1 MFRAKFVTMKVVA
14 VAALTLCLM
23 ASSGDCVE
31 SASPGTVF
39 ALSGVASA
47 GSTFAGFTGDADC
60 TDGSVTL
67 TANTTC
73 TADFTLNPPPTFT
86 LTVTGTGTGTGTVT
100 GTGISCTSTAGVT
113 SGDCA
118 DGPVASGTLFAV
130 TASPSAGS
138 TFGTW
143 GGCDSTAAN
152 VCNVTLT
159 ADRTVTATFGGRS
172 VPGTG
177 VRDTHY
183 LPLNL
188 DGSGRSATIAYN
200 AIAGGATVFG
210 ENGAVSAT
218 AIVNA
223 AVAHPWS
230 SGWTI
235 KPGDFNGDG
244 RTDLLFYNAASGAV
258 FKAISDGAF
267 GFTYVG
273 TSWSADWDIA
283 VMNLNGDALDDVFL
297 YNTATGQHFRGTS
310 AGAGTGDF
318 TYVGGAW
325 SPNWQVH
332 TTYLNDDGI
341 TDLFLYNVT
350 QGTWFRALN
359 DGANGFTYV
368 SGSWSPEWQVYPA
381 DYTGDGLTDVFLYNT
396 MTGGRFVARN
406 TGTGWAYTGGTWSPG
421 WTVRPGDFSGDGIID
436 LFLYNG
442 VTGTYFVSVSD
453 GAGGFAHSG
462 ATLSPGWQTFVTT
475 FNLDALADIFVLQRR
490 HWIVLPGDYD
500 DAREL
505 QFLRRHVRSRPDD
518 YHQPANP
525 SSVAASDA
533 RRSWQPPSKLS
544 GCPHCG
550 STDRS
555 SAEPWRAKRPTARS
569 GSGKTS
575 SSSRRRHETMGC
587 TT

>member
-1 MFRAKFVTMKVVA
+1 MALDSGTRLRPYTVTDQIGAGGMGEVYRAPDTVPMHDSGLARCLTRPGHRHARRSHVQSEVRHDEGRRCRSLDALSDGVVGRLRG
-14 VAALTLCLM
+14 VGKSGNRLRLIG
-23 ASSGDCVE
+23 SSVGRVHLRRVHRRCGLHGRLRHTHSEYDLHRRLHAE
-31 SASPGTVF
+31 SATNVHADRHWDGDRHRYGDRHRDQ
-39 ALSGVASA
+39 LHEYGGRDKRRLCRWSGCVRHPIC
-47 GSTFAGFTGDADC
+47 GH
-60 TDGSVTL
+60 
-67 TANTTC
+67 
-73 TADFTLNPPPTFT
+73 
-86 LTVTGTGTGTGTVT
+86 
-100 GTGISCTSTAGVT
+100 GISIGRIDVR
-113 SGDCA
+113 D
-118 DGPVASGTLFAV
+118 L
-130 TASPSAGS
+130 
-138 TFGTW
+138 

-183 LPLNL
+183 LPLSL

-273 TSWSADWDIA
+273 TSWSAGWDIA

-332 TTYLNDDGI
+332 TAYLNDDGI

-359 DGANGFTYV
+359 NYRLKAVD
-368 SGSWSPEWQVYPA
+368 S
-381 DYTGDGLTDVFLYNT
+381 
-396 MTGGRFVARN
+396 
-406 TGTGWAYTGGTWSPG
+406 
-421 WTVRPGDFSGDGIID
+421 
-436 LFLYNG
+436 
-442 VTGTYFVSVSD
+442 
-453 GAGGFAHSG
+453 
-462 ATLSPGWQTFVTT
+462 
-475 FNLDALADIFVLQRR
+475 
-490 HWIVLPGDYD
+490 
-500 DAREL
+500 
-505 QFLRRHVRSRPDD
+505 
-518 YHQPANP
+518 
-525 SSVAASDA
+525 
-533 RRSWQPPSKLS
+533 
-544 GCPHCG
+544 
-550 STDRS
+550 
-555 SAEPWRAKRPTARS
+555 
-569 GSGKTS
+569 
-575 SSSRRRHETMGC
+575 
-587 TT
+587 